1 MFVKSFL
8 LILFLLE
15 TIVIIKSNESE
26 NNAISV
32 TIKNVKINGRK
43 EKIDGKDV
51 NVFLGIPYAE
61 PPTGEL
67 RFKKPLP
74 VKQSA
79 QIIDATEW
87 PNPCFQIPMLPQN
100 FNNKNFSEDCLYLNI
115 WSPLISD
122 TSDELKPVMF
132 WIHGGALLIGSSVE
146 YYFNGEV
153 LSTKGDVVVV
163 TINYRSKF
171 MFKTN
176 LFQFFY
182 NYKI

>member
-1 MFVKSFL
+1 MLVKNFL
-8 LILFLLE
+8 LILFLVE

-43 EKIDGKDV
+43 EKINGKEV

-61 PPTGEL
+61 PPIGDL

-79 QIIDATEW
+79 QNINAIDW
-87 PNPCFQIPMLPQN
+87 PNPCSQIPKWPQN
-100 FNNKNFSEDCLYLNI
+100 YRNKNFSEDCLYLNI

-132 WIHGGALLIGSSVE
+132 WIHGGALLYGTSVE
-146 YYFNGEV
+146 YYYSGEV

-163 TINYRSKF
+163 TINYR
-171 MFKTN
+171 
-176 LFQFFY
+176 
-182 NYKI
+182 